1 MNDIKRGQ
9 IYYADLSP
17 IVGSEQDGYRPV
29 LILQNDMGNR
39 FSPTTIVAPITSTK
53 LNTHFPTHVR
63 VDIEGFDKDTLREKL
78 FQRAALCYRQIGNEA
93 YIENQL
99 RCILGQ
105 SECLE
110 SFNAELTNKIVK
122 QIRLSEDGSVRI
134 ILINEQEVRKEQ
146 TDHASSSPSD
156 AT

>member
-53 LNTHFPTHVR
+53 PNTHFLTHVR
-63 VDIEGFDKDTLREKL
+63 VDVGGLVSGSVVLLEQIRTIDKRRLDEYVGKLDKDLMGK
-78 FQRAALCYRQIGNEA
+78 
-93 YIENQL
+93 
-99 RCILGQ
+99 
-105 SECLE
+105 
-110 SFNAELTNKIVK
+110 V
-122 QIRLSEDGSVRI
+122 
-134 ILINEQEVRKEQ
+134 
-146 TDHASSSPSD
+146 DHAIITSLGIKVMEGLLK
-156 AT
+156 

>member
-63 VDIEGFDKDTLREKL
+63 VDIEGLPVQEGHDKQRGASEILR
-78 FQRAALCYRQIGNEA
+78 
-93 YIENQL
+93 
-99 RCILGQ
+99 
-105 SECLE
+105 
-110 SFNAELTNKIVK
+110 
-122 QIRLSEDGSVRI
+122 
-134 ILINEQEVRKEQ
+134 
-146 TDHASSSPSD
+146 
-156 AT
+156 